1 MKNLIDITLTTEQ
14 RAAMNDAAVALKTA
28 MPFLL
33 GFSPEQRK
41 AMFKAGPR
49 RQSFA
54 RLALE
59 IGRQKSGFL
68 PANFDLGNIE
78 RDLELYDALTPI
90 RLQLAEML
98 RQVTDTQTAAG
109 RDACEGGLEVYRALK
124 NHGRDASLDPLIAAL
139 GDALKRRPERE
150 EERADANTVAG

>member
-1 MKNLIDITLTTEQ
+1 MQNLIDITLTTEQ
-14 RAAMNDAAVALKTA
+14 RATMNDAVAALPTA

-59 IGRQKSGFL
+59 IGRQTSGFL

-78 RDLELYDALTPI
+78 RDLEVYDALTPI
-90 RLQLAEML
+90 RMKLANMLQ
-98 RQVTDTQTAAG
+98 QVTDTQMAAG

-124 NHGRDASLDPLIAAL
+124 NHGRHASLDPLIAAL
-139 GDALKRRPERE
+139 RDALKRRLERE
-150 EERADANTVAG
+150 EEPVVVNPTE